1 MSCVNL
7 TMCQFFVLVIWTDL
21 EETTSGVPCYV
32 CLSFQWP
39 RASTIQGGDCCN
51 IPCRSVRGHFWCG
64 GGGREAVMEC
74 LTIPPNNQNLARK
87 WDDESEVCLVRNR
100 QMSMRAT

>member
-1 MSCVNL
+1 MVCHATYASHSNGLGHLPYRVGIVV
-7 TMCQFFVLVIWTDL
+7 TYHAEASEDIF
-21 EETTSGVPCYV
+21 GVE
-32 CLSFQWP
+32 
-39 RASTIQGGDCCN
+39 
-51 IPCRSVRGHFWCG
+51 
-64 GGGREAVMEC
+64 GGGREAVREC